1 MPDCKRPAYV
11 EVTPTVGI
19 LFIIIL
25 NKMTSIKN
33 EAGNSLPQAFIYN
46 ASNQQVRTVIVNG
59 EPFFV
64 AKDVCDI
71 LQLSDVCKTVSKLD
85 DDEKLI
91 RKVFVS
97 GQNRDVTLVN
107 ESGLYNLIFRS
118 YKSEAKTFRKWVT
131 GEVLPTLRKTGKY
144 EVKPRQSVRYP
155 RRGEQMT
162 ADVLDLLWLIGE
174 SLHQGDIK
182 DIALELGMSRGQVHR
197 VLNGES
203 RSSKVL
209 MALYRRARANR
220 AEDALYVNPALAAE
234 RLRNDEDCLMISEN
248 NLPAVSCGKGSGA
261 VLGNTNARKN
271 GGQ

>member
-1 MPDCKRPAYV
+1 MRTN
-11 EVTPTVGI
+11 E
-19 LFIIIL
+19 
-25 NKMTSIKN
+25 N
-33 EAGNSLPQAFIYN
+33 EAGNSLPQAFTYN
-46 ASNQQVRTVIVNG
+46 ASNQQVRTVIVDG

-71 LQLSDVCKTVSKLD
+71 LQLSDVCKSVSKLD

-97 GQNRDVTLVN
+97 GQNRDMTLVN

-118 YKSEAKTFRKWVT
+118 YKPEAKTFRKWVT
-131 GEVLPTLRKTGKY
+131 SEVLPSLRKTGKY

-182 DIALELGMSRGQVHR
+182 DIALEIGVSRGQVHR
-197 VLNGES
+197 VLNGEC
-203 RSSKVL
+203 RSSKIL
-209 MALYRRARANR
+209 MALYKRARANR
-220 AEDALYVNPALAAE
+220 AEDALYVNPALAAD
-234 RLRNDEDCLMISEN
+234 RLRNDEDCLTISEN
-248 NLPAVSCGKGSGA
+248 NLPAVKIHPGRGGA
-261 VLGNTNARKN
+261 MGNTNSRKN